1 MSAADVA
8 DGFSISGLLDA
19 GARTAGRFPVREI
32 PLSDIQEHPGNVA
45 YSMDAEGIASLAKSI
60 ERDGL
65 TDLPLVRRLQGGGF
79 QMISGHRRMAAY
91 RLLAKKDPSY
101 SELPCRIVSGITDDQ
116 ALVLLHTANFF
127 TRSLTVTERAAATR
141 ALGIQVERMREED
154 PSLVGMRTED
164 VKARIVE
171 EMTGRK
177 VSGRTIKREEALAD
191 KVALLV
197 PEWRE
202 AADSGELSAKAIEA
216 LGKTDETTQRE
227 AFSRWEESS
236 LGKTATTEL
245 IVSMTSSEP
254 AADKRLAS
262 AERALARFVAKPPR
276 SLSAADSEM
285 ISRIAEL
292 ACQAVDAASGLA
304 DAHGARLSPSDSI
317 RSK

>member
-1 MSAADVA
+1 MKAADVA
-8 DGFSISGLLDA
+8 GGFSISGLLDA
-19 GARTAGRFPVREI
+19 GARTAGRFPVKEI

-45 YSMDAEGIASLAKSI
+45 YSMDAEGIASLANSI

-91 RLLAKKDPSY
+91 RLLAQKDPSY
-101 SELPCRIVSGITDDQ
+101 SELPCRIVSGITDEQ
-116 ALVLLHTANFF
+116 ALMLLHTANFF

-154 PSLVGMRTED
+154 PSLAGMRTED

-191 KVALLV
+191 KVAKLV
-197 PEWRE
+197 PEWRG
-202 AADSGELSAKAIEA
+202 AADSGDLSVKAIEA
-216 LGKTDETTQRE
+216 LGKANAATQRR
-227 AFSRWEESS
+227 AFSKWEQSS
-236 LGKTATTEL
+236 LGKADTTEL
-245 IVSMTSSEP
+245 VISMTSTEP

-262 AERALARFVAKPPR
+262 AEKALARFVTKPPQ
-276 SLSAADSEM
+276 SLSAADFET
-285 ISRIAEL
+285 ISRITEL
-292 ACQAVDAASGLA
+292 ARQAADAASGLCR
-304 DAHGARLSPSDSI
+304 DPRGAAKPVRFDS
-317 RSK
+317 